1 MVRRLNTEQEI
12 ERIEDMLKQKYG
24 VEIETR
30 QYIPV
35 ARFELVFSERQWRPL
50 DIFTQSADMQHFLDD
65 CRIRSFMMARTKY
78 RGVIMGDVPQVAVLQ
93 PYRMEFQGLLSM
105 LEFFIVLLAR
115 KGLLN

>member
-1 MVRRLNTEQEI
+1 MRRISTEQEI
-12 ERIEDMLKQKYG
+12 ERIEGMLKNEYG
-24 VEIETR
+24 VEIENR

-35 ARFELVFSERQWRPL
+35 ARFELVFSEKKWRPL
-50 DIFTQSADMQHFLDD
+50 DIFLQSPGMQHFLDD

-78 RGVIMGDVPQVAVLQ
+78 RGGIMGDVPQVAVLQ
-93 PYRMEFQGLLSM
+93 SYRMEFQGLLSM